1 MPLLIGLI
9 ICHMTIYF
17 LVAGNPDKV
26 WKWKN
31 TDHAQHATK
40 EILNDMPNISFRVVR
55 MLSDFCDYT
64 QFRHI
69 K

>member
-1 MPLLIGLI
+1 
-9 ICHMTIYF
+9 MTIHF

-26 WKWKN
+26 WKWEN
-31 TDHAQHATK
+31 TEHAQHATT
-40 EILNDMPNISFRVVR
+40 EILNYMPSISFRVVQ

-64 QFRHI
+64 QFRQI

>member
-1 MPLLIGLI
+1 VHSHAYLDWVDNNQQSS
-9 ICHMTIYF
+9 HMTIYF

-40 EILNDMPNISFRVVR
+40 EILNDMPSISFRVVQ
-55 MLSDFCDYT
+55 MLSDLCD
-64 QFRHI
+64 
-69 K
+69 